1 MSHMTLRILIICL
14 VLAGPAE
21 VLSAPAAHD
30 TVAARDYKAH
40 GRPIHRLAQNG
51 RFTLDQAVDKVR
63 ARYGGKIIKASTRR
77 QKGRPVH
84 IIKILGDNGRVHT
97 VRVDGI
103 SGQIL

>member
-14 VLAGPAE
+14 ALAGPAE

-30 TVAARDYKAH
+30 TVAAH

-84 IIKILGDNGRVHT
+84 IIKILGDNGHVRT

>member
-1 MSHMTLRILIICL
+1 MTLRILIICL
-14 VLAGPAE
+14 ALTGPTEAF
-21 VLSAPAAHD
+21 AAAAHD
-30 TVAARDYKAH
+30 YRTH
-40 GRPIHRLAQNG
+40 GRPSHQVAQNS

-84 IIKILGDNGRVHT
+84 IIKILGDKGRVHT

>member
-1 MSHMTLRILIICL
+1 MTLRILIICL
-14 VLAGPAE
+14 ALAGPAE

-30 TVAARDYKAH
+30 TVVASDYGAR
-40 GRPIHRLAQNG
+40 GGPTHRLAQNG

-63 ARYGGKIIKASTRR
+63 AKFGGKIIKASTRR

-84 IIKILGDNGRVHT
+84 IIKILDDNGRVHT